1 MPREG
6 ERGKGKKVA
15 WNCWKGSTSRDIGWR
30 FHLTSLLNQTYIY
43 IQKYVCYKYT
53 FIYIFICIKKW
64 YNKYLYIHIYYIYT
78 CICIRCWQVL
88 NFEFVL
94 VSTENWDPQFNQVL
108 GKDSN
113 RDKQANILEQQ
124 LVEQGSK
131 SGEKCWKIPC
141 ILVVVKVGY

>member
-1 MPREG
+1 M
-6 ERGKGKKVA
+6 
-15 WNCWKGSTSRDIGWR
+15 
-30 FHLTSLLNQTYIY
+30 
-43 IQKYVCYKYT
+43 
-53 FIYIFICIKKW
+53 
-64 YNKYLYIHIYYIYT
+64 
-78 CICIRCWQVL
+78 L

-108 GKDSN
+108 GMDSN

-131 SGEKCWKIPC
+131 SGEKCWEIPC